1 MARLQPA
8 QQPSDRSQPHR
19 DQFESDAQYVVTKL
33 HEHAHWTGH
42 KSRLDR
48 DLTGRFGDQAYAD
61 EALVAELTTAFL
73 SAEIQIP
80 GELRHPEYIASWL
93 KVFGNDKRA
102 IFTAAGKA
110 TEAANYLRRIVRP
123 EQGDQTP
130 VAE

>member
-1 MARLQPA
+1 M
-8 QQPSDRSQPHR
+8 
-19 DQFESDAQYVVTKL
+19 VTKL
-33 HEHAHWTGH
+33 HEHARWTGH

-80 GELRHPEYIASWL
+80 GELRHPEHIASWL
-93 KVFGNDKRA
+93 KAFGNDKRA

-130 VAE
+130 VVE